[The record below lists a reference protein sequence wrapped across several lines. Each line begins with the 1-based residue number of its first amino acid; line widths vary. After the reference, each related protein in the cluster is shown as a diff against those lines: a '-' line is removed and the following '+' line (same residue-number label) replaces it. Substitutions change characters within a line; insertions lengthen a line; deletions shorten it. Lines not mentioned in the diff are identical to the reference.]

1 MSHVKLSDCVTA
13 ESDSVDLSDDDNTI
27 TISIP
32 YNYDDYDTYTTWG
45 TATSG
50 SGTYTISTTETTSR
64 DWWDTANITNGVS
77 NHGKISVHG
86 DKGTWDLEERIKIIE
101 RVLNIPERDYEMEA
115 RHPELAE
122 VFNKHMQAVERVIN
136 QLPDSSEYEQEVEK
150 HRMWDV
156 LAGPDR
162 NIEGGG

>member
-1 MSHVKLSDCVTA
+1 M
-13 ESDSVDLSDDDNTI
+13 SDDTTYINLTDPDTSDTI
-27 TISIP
+27 TVSVP
-32 YNYDDYDTYTTWG
+32 YNYDDYDTSVTWG
-45 TATSG
+45 TSSSS
-50 SGTYTISTTETTSR
+50 SGTYTISNTDTSGN
-64 DWWDTANITNGVS
+64 WWDDTSTINKTS
-77 NHGKISVHG
+77 DYGKISIHG
-86 DKGTWDLEERIKIIE
+86 KKGSWDLEERIKIIE

-136 QLPDSSEYEQEVEK
+136 ELPDSSEYEREVEK

-162 NIEGGG
+162 NINGGS